1 VFNQIA
7 VNNPRGVHGGLPS
20 YFRACCYTA
29 SLGVRGNSGGY
40 FGAGRTLGSSLSSE
54 MPYDLEDDE
63 WQTEVETLE
72 EFLAAGDDDGA
83 WSWFKTHFPRC
94 MAIVPPRRKDRFLA
108 GVRAAYEDEG
118 FGF

>member
-7 VNNPRGVHGGLPS
+7 VDNPHPRGVHGGLPS
-20 YFRACCYTA
+20 YFRASCYTA
-29 SLGVRGNSGGY
+29 SRGENAGY
-40 FGAGRTLGSSLSSE
+40 FGVGRMFAASLANE
-54 MPYDLEDDE
+54 VPYDLEDDE
-63 WQTEVETLE
+63 WQTEVEALE
-72 EFLAAGDDDGA
+72 ELVAADDDAGA